1 MVNTLKEV
9 EGRLNIK
16 VLDLDGNVIHET
28 NEKNFMTETFR
39 KMLIQNG
46 LGGFIGSLSV
56 APNCPSY
63 CTSSLTDKAIKFAL
77 AITDNGKVYDDG
89 GKKKLRDVEGNII
102 EVTKG
107 VRDMADREESFIR
120 SINFLPEGGIEIVAV
135 IGSGCEGTVRGVD
148 LCIPSDMDFNSS
160 NILSTVSTLEELG
173 DEGVSTLQLS
183 DDSDLRGMLYK
194 GPIGEHLV
202 TSLNKSTDYFNT
214 RFVEWKNHI
223 IWGFTNSSTVY
234 ICKYNMVTKEITYK
248 SITPLKTG
256 TYTAIPQIVN
266 DELYF
271 ITCAEN
277 IYVLDID
284 FNEVRKE
291 PTTRTVAQSISTST
305 AEYCLCFIH
314 NGYVYA
320 IDNWQNSSSS
330 KYFRFSKTPLVSSG
344 KSDYIAPKNINFSD
358 IDVAKKMFYGVWID
372 GTTTIASI
380 DGTIYD
386 LSDLESISHMDNWV
400 SKGSVEDMP
409 PIGLMKPFKMS
420 DERWIGVHMASHEF
434 NKFSGLHTANAL
446 TKHFCNNIAF
456 PNLTKYV
463 TIASGGNCLTHITLS
478 SPIEKTTSNELVLT
492 YVLK

>member
-160 NILSTVSTLEELG
+160 NILSTVSTVEELG
-173 DEGVSTLQLS
+173 NEGVSTLELS
-183 DDSDLRGMLYK
+183 DDSALRGMLYR

-234 ICKYNMVTKEITYK
+234 ICKYNMSTKEITYK
-248 SITPLKTG
+248 SIAPLKSSL
-256 TYTAIPQIVN
+256 YTAKPQVIN

-271 ITCAEN
+271 FTCAEN
-277 IYVLDID
+277 VYVLDID

-291 PTTRTVAQSISTST
+291 ATTRTISQTVT
-305 AEYCLCFIH
+305 TGYCELTQTFICD
-314 NGYVYA
+314 GYVYN
-320 IDNWQNSSSS
+320 IDYLNTSS
-330 KYFRFSKTPLVSSG
+330 KYFKYSRTPLVSSG
-344 KSDYIAPKNINFSD
+344 KSDYVAPKTINFSD
-358 IDVAKKMFYGVWID
+358 IDALKKILYGVWIE
-372 GTTTIASI
+372 GTTTIQSL
-380 DGTIYD
+380 DGDIYD
-386 LSDLESISHMDNWV
+386 LVDLEGITNADNWV
-400 SKGSVEDMP
+400 SKGSMEYDA

-420 DERWIGVHMASHEF
+420 NGVWIGVHMSSHEF
-434 NKFSGLHTANAL
+434 NKYSGLYTTNAL
-446 TKHFCNNIAF
+446 PLHFCNNIAF
-456 PNLTKYV
+456 PSLNKYV
-463 TIASGGNCLTHITLS
+463 TMLTGGNCLTHITLS